1 MIHKPHLSI
10 ATLIWAFIVT
20 SLLWFIPRLNH
31 ALDWL
36 NFPAL
41 ALAVIWSH
49 FTGGNPHSPSNL
61 VGWSAFAVYT
71 IAYLL
76 VLLILYATLWE
87 IYLLHGV
94 LHHLDD
100 AKQNLTSEKP
110 DSTQALANLGQAVAE
125 LEARRRRHF
134 LLQHLDLPDFPPDQ
148 RHLLGAHAITRAGQT
163 GPVKRLL
170 KKLRSKLAAQTSPLQ
185 ADALLTKLKND
196 ARDLASQP
204 PPNKNNH

>member
-1 MIHKPHLSI
+1 VTAI
-10 ATLIWAFIVT
+10 ATTVDTASKEF
-20 SLLWFIPRLNH
+20 RANQ
-31 ALDWL
+31 A
-36 NFPAL
+36 AM
-41 ALAVIWSH
+41 
-49 FTGGNPHSPSNL
+49 
-61 VGWSAFAVYT
+61 
-71 IAYLL
+71 
-76 VLLILYATLWE
+76 
-87 IYLLHGV
+87 
-94 LHHLDD
+94 
-100 AKQNLTSEKP
+100 
-110 DSTQALANLGQAVAE
+110 QALVAE
-125 LEARRRRHF
+125 LEARRRHHF